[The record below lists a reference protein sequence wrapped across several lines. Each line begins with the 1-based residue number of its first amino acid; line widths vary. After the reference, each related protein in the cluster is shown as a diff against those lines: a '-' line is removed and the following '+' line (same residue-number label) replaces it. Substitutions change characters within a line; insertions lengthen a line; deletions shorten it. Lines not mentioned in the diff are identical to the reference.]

1 MKIRYCSQCQQQSLV
16 STGGFWVCAG
26 CGYAI
31 TTAALIVE
39 HAVAPAGRN
48 YASTG
53 RHAGKESNS

>member
-1 MKIRYCSQCQQQSLV
+1 MRVRSCPQCQQQSLV
-16 STGGFWVCAG
+16 PTGGFWACAG

-48 YASTG
+48 YASSG
-53 RHAGKESNS
+53 RHASKEFNS